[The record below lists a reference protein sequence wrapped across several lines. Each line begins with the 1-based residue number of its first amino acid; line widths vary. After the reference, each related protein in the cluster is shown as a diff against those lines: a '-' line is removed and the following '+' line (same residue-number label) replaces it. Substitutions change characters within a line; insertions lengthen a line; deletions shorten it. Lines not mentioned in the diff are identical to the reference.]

1 MESGFSLARREK
13 EEEDYKNEK
22 SAGMMKKV
30 SYMAAPMVAV
40 SVSQYLLQ
48 VISMVMAGHLDELS
62 LSSVAIATSLTNVT
76 GFSLLVGFSGALET
90 LCGQAF
96 GAEQYRK
103 IGSYTYSSMICLVL
117 LCFPI
122 SLLWVYMDK
131 LLELFHQDPLIS
143 ELACRYSIWLI
154 PALFGFALLQ
164 PMTHYF
170 QSQGLV
176 LPLFLSSFGAL
187 CFHIPFCWLLV
198 YKLRFGIVGAA
209 LSIGFSLWFNVV
221 LLWVLMRDSALYSA
235 TRNLQAQEIFSSMK
249 QFISLGIPS
258 AMMIW

>member
-1 MESGFSLARREK
+1 MENGFSLAERE
-13 EEEDYKNEK
+13 EEEDNKNEK
-22 SAGMMKKV
+22 SSGMMMKKV

-40 SVSQYLLQ
+40 YLSQYLLQ

-117 LCFPI
+117 ICFPI

-143 ELACRYSIWLI
+143 DGDNQPGKSWVRSRWEVVALEGPSGPIRTRLQTRGHWWDLHGVITSPPGGLGGLPGLAPVDGLWSLVGSSRGLGYQGYQKKT
-154 PALFGFALLQ
+154 LFDCCAHANDSLQ
-164 PMTHYF
+164 
-170 QSQGLV
+170 
-176 LPLFLSSFGAL
+176 
-187 CFHIPFCWLLV
+187 
-198 YKLRFGIVGAA
+198 
-209 LSIGFSLWFNVV
+209 
-221 LLWVLMRDSALYSA
+221 
-235 TRNLQAQEIFSSMK
+235 
-249 QFISLGIPS
+249 
-258 AMMIW
+258 